1 VAELEATQIAQARA
15 DAEKMRIEAEA
26 RARAEAIRITTVAQA
41 NAESI
46 QKVNE
51 AIKAG
56 GESYFRYRQIE
67 MIPEI
72 APVIADALAKARLV
86 TISGDSAEGG
96 AAQSATSNIT
106 SVIQTVLAAQLVS
119 NSGMLQGEGDRG
131 ADAARDNGHKAPAP
145 AVAPVPPTPPAKTG
159 FR

>member
-1 VAELEATQIAQARA
+1 
-15 DAEKMRIEAEA
+15 MRIEAEA

-67 MIPEI
+67 MIPDI
-72 APVIADALAKARLV
+72 APVIADALAKAKLV
-86 TISGDSAEGG
+86 TISGDSSEGG

-119 NSGMLQGEGDRG
+119 GSGLVQQSQPDSRDSGRENGRERESG
-131 ADAARDNGHKAPAP
+131 AVKAPQSAP
-145 AVAPVPPTPPAKTG
+145 LSPAPTKTG

>member
-1 VAELEATQIAQARA
+1 
-15 DAEKMRIEAEA
+15 MRIEAEA

-41 NAESI
+41 QAESI

-67 MIPEI
+67 MIPDI

-86 TISGDSAEGG
+86 TISGGGAGGG
-96 AAQSATSNIT
+96 AADSVTNNIT

-119 NSGMLQGEGDRG
+119 NSGMLQSDSRDRESV
-131 ADAARDNGHKAPAP
+131 REVESVRENGRESPAVKAPTSTTP
-145 AVAPVPPTPPAKTG
+145 HPTPSTKAG

>member
-1 VAELEATQIAQARA
+1 
-15 DAEKMRIEAEA
+15 
-26 RARAEAIRITTVAQA
+26 
-41 NAESI
+41 
-46 QKVNE
+46 VNE

-119 NSGMLQGEGDRG
+119 GSGMLQQNEPARV
-131 ADAARDNGHKAPAP
+131 DAAKENGRQAAATTPPAP
-145 AVAPVPPTPPAKTG
+145 TAAPPAKTS